1 VPQATVPR
9 VVRLATAADA
19 PALADMLIRAFH
31 EDPVSVW
38 THPSA
43 RARPR
48 RLRRFFAGRL
58 RTLLPEEMTWTTP
71 ERDGAAIW
79 APPDRWAVPVRELL
93 RGMGALS
100 WSRAPVVLYGLG
112 GIERAHPAEPH
123 LYLSVLGVDPP
134 CQGRGLGSRLIAPG
148 LELCDREGV
157 PAYLETARERNV
169 VFYERHGFRV
179 THELTLPRGPRLWLM
194 WRDPR

>member
-1 VPQATVPR
+1 

-43 RARPR
+43 TARPR

-58 RTLLPEEMTWTTP
+58 RTLIGHELTWTT
-71 ERDGAAIW
+71 EDASGAALW
-79 APPDRWAVPVRELL
+79 APADAWALPAGELL
-93 RGMGALS
+93 RGLGSLTVR
-100 WSRAPVVLYGLG
+100 RAPLVLWGLG
-112 GIERAHPAEPH
+112 GIERLHPRETH

-134 CQGRGLGSRLIAPG
+134 HQGRGIGSRLLAPG
-148 LELCDREGV
+148 LELCDREGAG
-157 PAYLETARERNV
+157 AYLETARERNV

-194 WRDPR
+194 WREPR

>member
-1 VPQATVPR
+1 VPQATVPA
-9 VVRLATAADA
+9 VVRLATTADA

-31 EDPVSVW
+31 DDPVSVW

-58 RTLLPEEMTWTTP
+58 RTLVGHELTWTT
-71 ERDGAAIW
+71 DDASGAALW
-79 APPDRWAVPVRELL
+79 APPDAWALPAGELVRGL
-93 RGMGALS
+93 GSLS
-100 WSRAPVVLYGLG
+100 ARRAPVVLWGLG
-112 GIERAHPAEPH
+112 GVERVHPRETH

-134 CQGRGLGSRLIAPG
+134 QQGRGIGSRLIAPG

-157 PAYLETARERNV
+157 GAYLETARERNV
-169 VFYERHGFRV
+169 VFYERHGFR
-179 THELTLPRGPRLWLM
+179 TTQELVLPRGPRLWLM
-194 WRDPR
+194 WREPR